1 MNYQTFRAM
10 QSGAKAMQQARGQLD
25 VDDVDQVHTLVLLLY
40 MADLLFVASAKRW
53 LLTITVQGY
62 SAKLYECRPFTRSMH
77 WPCTDSV
84 AYRLQLLLPVRFL
97 RV

>member
-40 MADLLFVASAKRW
+40 IINSLACSIRIALALD
-53 LLTITVQGY
+53 GY
-62 SAKLYECRPFTRSMH
+62 
-77 WPCTDSV
+77 W
-84 AYRLQLLLPVRFL
+84 
-97 RV
+97 